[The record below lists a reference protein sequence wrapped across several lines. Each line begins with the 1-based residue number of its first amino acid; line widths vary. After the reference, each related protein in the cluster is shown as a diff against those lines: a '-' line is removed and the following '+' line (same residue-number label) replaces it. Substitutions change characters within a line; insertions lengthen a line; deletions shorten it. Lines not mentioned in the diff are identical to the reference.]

1 MAERV
6 QEAIEETIQGRARG
20 RETALS
26 FIFWMAG
33 GNEIISPWW
42 SRQRDAELRR
52 FVKQV
57 DYLSGTVSTLETML
71 TTIPIEVVP
80 KNLQIRAHV
89 KQAQE
94 FTDILENESNFA
106 EGWGNTFSQ
115 VIEDLVT
122 QDNGYFIEVIGEG
135 EADGPIVGRPIGIA
149 HLDSWRCRRTGN
161 PTFPVVYFSSDGNIF
176 KLHYTR
182 VIFGA
187 SMPSPNEVMYGVGF
201 CAVSRSINVAQNLL
215 DMLIFKQEKLGS
227 RPQRQILVASGGLD
241 PDDVS
246 SAFEQANE
254 NMDNQRLSRYSRTV
268 VVGAS
273 GLENAALDAIDLS
286 SLPDGFDEES
296 SVSMGMAAI
305 ALAFGLDPREIW
317 PGQTSGSTRAEALIS
332 HIKQR
337 GKGPGQI
344 IQMMERKFNF
354 KFLPAHLELRFDF
367 QDDAQDA
374 QIAEIRNTRSTFHM
388 RDLEL
393 GLLDTRTVREQMVTD
408 GDLSRA
414 QFERLELDDGRTA
427 DGRDVLALF
436 FDPELEDDLA
446 LGVTDPL
453 DFKANDPRMMQDAI
467 GERRGALM
475 AELSAANPGRRQ
487 ELERAIAALDR
498 LAMFYGGVA
507 VPAMTGTQEPP
518 KQLPKPAGDDEEPD
532 PTGNMDLNQDDLA
545 LKTLMDPADAITRAA
560 QAVERV
566 NKRVLTLIPTSDQEP
581 VTQVN
586 GPKPK
591 GLTIVVNNGSQGKD
605 GE

>member
-1 MAERV
+1 MADRV
-6 QEAIEETIQGRARG
+6 EEAIEQTIQGRARG

-26 FIFWMAG
+26 FVFWVAG

-42 SRQRDAELRR
+42 SRQRDSELRR
-52 FVKQV
+52 FVKQI

-106 EGWGNTFSQ
+106 DGWGNTFSQ

-122 QDNGYFIEVIGEG
+122 QDNGFFIEVIGDG
-135 EADGPIVGRPIGIA
+135 EADGPIVGRPVGIA
-149 HLDSWRCRRTGN
+149 HLDSWRCRRTGH
-161 PTFPVVYFSSDGNIF
+161 PVFPVVYYGADGNIF

-215 DMLIFKQEKLGS
+215 DILVFNQEKLGS
-227 RPQRQILVASGGLD
+227 RPQRQILVTSGGLD

-254 NMDNQRLSRYSRTV
+254 NMTNQRLTRYSRTV
-268 VVGAS
+268 VVGAA
-273 GLENAALDAIDLS
+273 GLENAALTPIDLA
-286 SLPDGFDEES
+286 SLPDGFDQES
-296 SVSMGMAAI
+296 SVTMGMAAI

-317 PGQTSGSTRAEALIS
+317 PGQAARSTRAEALIS

-344 IQMMERKFNF
+344 IQMIERKFNF
-354 KFLPAHLELRFDF
+354 KFLPAHLQLKFDF

-414 QFERLELDDGRTA
+414 QFERLELEDGRTS

-436 FDPELEDDLA
+436 FDPDLEADLA
-446 LGVTDPL
+446 LGVTNPL
-453 DFKANDPRMMQDAI
+453 DFKANEPRIMQDAI
-467 GERRGALM
+467 SERRGVLM
-475 AELSAANPGRRQ
+475 GELSAANPGRRQ
-487 ELERAIAALDR
+487 EIERAIAALDR

-507 VPAMTGTQEPP
+507 VPAMTDAPDP
-518 KQLPKPAGDDEEPD
+518 SKPAEDDEEPD

-545 LKTLMDPADAITRAA
+545 LKALVNPADAITRAA

-566 NKRVLTLIPTSDQEP
+566 NKNVLTLIPTEEELTS
-581 VTQVN
+581 QVN

-591 GLTIVVNNGSQGKD
+591 GLTIVVNNGSQGED
-605 GE
+605 SE